1 MEICGDF
8 SREKSFHPPL
18 RFLSEQV
25 PKESGDF
32 FIERFSDRSLVDP
45 SFSPM
50 HFDEC
55 EKGDVEQPQKAEG
68 QDRAEAGG
76 GSHKGT

>member
-1 MEICGDF
+1 
-8 SREKSFHPPL
+8 
-18 RFLSEQV
+18 
-25 PKESGDF
+25 
-32 FIERFSDRSLVDP
+32 
-45 SFSPM
+45 M

-76 GSHKGT
+76 GSHKGS